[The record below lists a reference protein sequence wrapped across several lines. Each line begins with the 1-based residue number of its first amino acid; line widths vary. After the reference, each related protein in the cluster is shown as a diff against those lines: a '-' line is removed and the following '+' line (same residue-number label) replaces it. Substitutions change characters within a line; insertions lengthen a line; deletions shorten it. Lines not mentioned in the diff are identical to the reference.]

1 MVYIIVA
8 LIFYTLAILASTY
21 ANRNSDV
28 TFVTAIV
35 HTLAAVAPV
44 ALLAPHFS
52 KLDTLF
58 NKQGLFFSL
67 LAGVCIGIFGLAIG
81 KAYAVN
87 KVGIVV
93 PIVFGG
99 SIFLS
104 TTLSYFLFGEKV
116 GTVQSVGLT
125 FIFVGLLLVIY
136 TRMHAI

>member
-1 MVYIIVA
+1 
-8 LIFYTLAILASTY
+8 
-21 ANRNSDV
+21 
-28 TFVTAIV
+28 V
-35 HTLAAVAPV
+35 HTLAAIIPV
-44 ALLAPHFS
+44 ALLAPSFS

-58 NKQGLFFSL
+58 NKQGLIFSL
-67 LAGVCIGIFGLAIG
+67 VAGVCIGIFGLAIG
-81 KAYAVN
+81 KAYTVN